1 MAGQDSLAQNIADLR
16 AVPPADRRM
25 RLLGEGPIL
34 MQQPTEDAP
43 YEDAPYEDAPTG
55 NLEEKMAALRAAQA
69 DTDAHM
75 ANAKNKVERAATRW
89 LHGTCHLTT

>member
-43 YEDAPYEDAPTG
+43 YEDAPTG
-55 NLEEKMAALRAAQA
+55 NLGEKMAALRAAQA